1 MSTFI
6 KGGSTGTP
14 FGRNEI
20 LRSTNPKPRTES
32 YMLAAATVPTVTFD
46 GVAGQKIFQ
55 PGVVLAKITSGGD
68 AGKVGPA
75 LIGVAGITDGRQTA
89 ANIVGINYTFL
100 PWQLMERDVEI
111 SAIYEGSLVQ
121 AWCLE
126 YNVAG
131 LTNVSPIALTDATAL
146 LMQRGGA
153 AGKGIDITW
162 R

>member
-20 LRSTNPKPRTES
+20 LRSTNPVPRTES
-32 YMLAAATVPTVTFD
+32 YTLAAATVPTITFNGVT
-46 GVAGQKIFQ
+46 GQKILQ
-55 PGVVLAKITSGGD
+55 PGVVLAKITSGPD

-75 LIGVAGITDGRQTA
+75 VPGSALTDGRQTS

-111 SAIYEGSLVQ
+111 SAIYEGALVQ

-126 YNVAG
+126 YNVVTLDNISPVA
-131 LTNVSPIALTDATAL
+131 LTNTTAAFL
-146 LMQRGGA
+146 QRGGA
-153 AGKGIDITW
+153 AGKKIDISW
-162 R
+162 S